1 MALHARQ
8 LPGEGRAG
16 AQHNWNIGAAMK
28 WLKTLN
34 NPFLL
39 GAQGFLAGA
48 VLFFATHPDA
58 AEQRLASAAE
68 QTKAESPRTGA

>member
-1 MALHARQ
+1 
-8 LPGEGRAG
+8 
-16 AQHNWNIGAAMK
+16 MK

-48 VLFFATHPDA
+48 VLFFATHPEA
-58 AEQRLASAAE
+58 AEQRLASSAE
-68 QTKAESPRTGA
+68 QTKAESARSPA

>member
-1 MALHARQ
+1 
-8 LPGEGRAG
+8 
-16 AQHNWNIGAAMK
+16 MK

-58 AEQRLASAAE
+58 AEQRFASAAE
-68 QTKAESPRTGA
+68 QTKVESPRAGA

>member
-1 MALHARQ
+1 
-8 LPGEGRAG
+8 
-16 AQHNWNIGAAMK
+16 MK

-58 AEQRLASAAE
+58 VDLRITPAAE
-68 QTKAESPRTGA
+68 RANIESTPGPA

>member
-1 MALHARQ
+1 MASLARQ
-8 LPGEGRAG
+8 LSGEGRAG
-16 AQHNWNIGAAMK
+16 NQQSWKIGAAMK